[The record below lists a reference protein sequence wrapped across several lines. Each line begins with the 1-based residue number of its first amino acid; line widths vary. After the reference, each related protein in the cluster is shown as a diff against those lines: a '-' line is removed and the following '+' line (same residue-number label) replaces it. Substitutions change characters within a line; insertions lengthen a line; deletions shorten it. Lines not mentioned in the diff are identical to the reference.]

1 MFINDR
7 FPKSTNPNG
16 TTKSDGDWK
25 LETTIIRKFS
35 SIGTGAII
43 LCGVEIG
50 EGAFIGAG
58 AVVTKD
64 VKPFTNVVGVPAR
77 LTYRDKMS

>member
-1 MFINDR
+1 MVLLF
-7 FPKSTNPNG
+7 
-16 TTKSDGDWK
+16 
-25 LETTIIRKFS
+25 
-35 SIGTGAII
+35 